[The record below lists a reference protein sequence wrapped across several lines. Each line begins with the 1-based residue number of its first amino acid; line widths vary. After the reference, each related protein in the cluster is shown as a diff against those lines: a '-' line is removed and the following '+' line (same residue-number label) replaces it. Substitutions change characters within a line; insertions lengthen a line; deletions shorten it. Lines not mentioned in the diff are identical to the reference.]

1 MAYIEI
7 TLNDVLESRGISK
20 NKVCQHCNLQ
30 RTQFNNYCNNKISR
44 VDLTILAKL
53 CEYLECDVN
62 DILMYRE

>member
-20 NKVCQHCNLQ
+20 NIVCQHCNLQ

-53 CEYLECDVN
+53 CEYLECDVK